1 MADELP
7 LTEEARRKATW
18 KPGRPVLLT
27 NGEQWH
33 VPRPLIV
40 LTVDETES
48 GFVECLTTEDPQGRY
63 LELARARRDAA
74 NNYEF
79 MRAEILLGSYL
90 LRWNYDLTPAEVA
103 RLMPFYYKLERD
115 DDAEPED
122 PEVEA
127 QETQLARIREE
138 VMSVVRGLG
147 PKPPPGGTGSSPT
160 PQG

>member
-1 MADELP
+1 MANDTP
-7 LTEEARRKATW
+7 LTEEARRKPTW

-27 NGEQWH
+27 NREHWH
-33 VPRPLIV
+33 IPRPLIV

-48 GFVECLTTEDPQGRY
+48 GFVECLTTEDPNGHY
-63 LELARARRDAA
+63 LELAKARRDATG
-74 NNYEF
+74 NYEF

-103 RLMPFYYKLERD
+103 RLMPFYYKPDRD
-115 DDAEPED
+115 DDAEPDD

-127 QETQLARIREE
+127 RETELARIRDE

-147 PKPPPGGTGSSPT
+147 PKPPPGGTGS
-160 PQG
+160 